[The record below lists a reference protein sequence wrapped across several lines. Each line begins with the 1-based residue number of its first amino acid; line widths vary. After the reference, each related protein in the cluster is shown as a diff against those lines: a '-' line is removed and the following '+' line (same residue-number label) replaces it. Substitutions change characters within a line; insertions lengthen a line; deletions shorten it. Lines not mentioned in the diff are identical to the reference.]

1 LFLLIVSFFITG
13 CNSKKSVD
21 IPEPAPQKQ
30 SEKKEIKWGDAPD
43 FTVNTINNGTITLSQ
58 FKGKVIILNFWT
70 TWRPPCRAEI
80 PDFIA
85 LYNEY
90 KDKGAIIIGLSVDK
104 KEETVKKFIEENGIN
119 YPIGMGN
126 EKIVHDYGGI
136 SGIPTSFIIDR
147 EGNIK
152 EKFIGLRS
160 KEVFE
165 NTVKKLF

>member
-1 LFLLIVSFFITG
+1 MSFFIIG
-13 CNSKKSVD
+13 CNGKKSVD
-21 IPEPAPQKQ
+21 IPESTPQKQ
-30 SEKKEIKWGDAPD
+30 PEKKEIKWGNAPD

-58 FKGKVIILNFWT
+58 SSGKVIILNFWA
-70 TWRPPCRAEI
+70 TWCPPCRAEI

-85 LYNEY
+85 LYNKY
-90 KDKGAIIIGLSVDK
+90 KDKGVAIIGLSVDK
-104 KEETVKKFIEENGIN
+104 REETVKKFIEENGIN

-126 EKIVHDYGGI
+126 EEIVHNYGGI

-160 KEVFE
+160 KEFFE